1 MNCLNLVFTA
11 SIAPDVPDYVMYCPS
26 QRQRKPPGFLPEREC
41 HVGQS
46 RTVLDFLSWCNCHTA
61 EMMVSVRFTA
71 LTEAVVGHCVS
82 ARSCAQGRHFS
93 SVGAGPQMGVS
104 TELLINDEAITA
116 RSQPQVSI
124 QGMFKAPLLWSLVLG
139 VSMMLSQQLSKI
151 STRPNYL
158 SCYRARWIIL
168 GERLVLTSLPMIEG
182 VKCRVKAAAQK
193 IRKNPKM
200 TAAGSISAAVLSH
213 KLAQALGSVLEK
225 NEEDKFIDVFFP
237 HHFDAW

>member
-151 STRPNYL
+151 STM
-158 SCYRARWIIL
+158 
-168 GERLVLTSLPMIEG
+168 LTSLPMIEG